1 MQIFHLSKNC
11 FQVLDHLAIIMVFT
25 EVHIKSTTNLKGLL
39 DVMEYICFVTV
50 LEFFLEQK
58 FLMDIGFMNF
68 CVKEH

>member
-50 LEFFLEQK
+50 LEFFLE
-58 FLMDIGFMNF
+58 
-68 CVKEH
+68 